1 MVAME
6 QSQRAVTTVEGRD
19 EGTGRA
25 AKKKKKRDKNHLGHL
40 KIRKRKGSKM
50 LNV

>member
-1 MVAME
+1 ME
-6 QSQRAVTTVEGRD
+6 VREPLQQLRAEMKEQG
-19 EGTGRA
+19 GQQ
-25 AKKKKKRDKNHLGHL
+25 KKKKERDKNHLGHL